1 MGNVSLEII
10 HRELE
15 NIRNEM
21 SEIKENLNELM
32 NIELEVRP
40 EYLKK
45 LSRIKKEKG
54 IPFKS
59 IDDLRNMIER

>member
-1 MGNVSLEII
+1 MGNVSLETI

-45 LSRIKKEKG
+45 INRIKKEKG
-54 IPFKS
+54 IPFRN

>member
-59 IDDLRNMIER
+59 IDDLRNMIKR